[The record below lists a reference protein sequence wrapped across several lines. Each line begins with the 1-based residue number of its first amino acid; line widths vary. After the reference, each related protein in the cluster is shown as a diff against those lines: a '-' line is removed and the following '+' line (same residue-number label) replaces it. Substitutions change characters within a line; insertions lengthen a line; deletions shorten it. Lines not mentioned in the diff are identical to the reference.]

1 MKKRKRDP
9 ENDLE
14 NGFNQPIREQIPK
27 AEPGPGGSQES
38 NRNEY
43 HEETSRKSQG
53 KSYDHKPEKNL
64 EE

>member
-1 MKKRKRDP
+1 MPK
-9 ENDLE
+9 
-14 NGFNQPIREQIPK
+14 IPK

-38 NRNEY
+38 ERMEY
-43 HEETSRKSQG
+43 HEETSPKSPG

>member
-1 MKKRKRDP
+1 MKKRRRNSDKS
-9 ENDLE
+9 LE
-14 NGFNQPIREQIPK
+14 NGFNPSVKNPIPK

-38 NRNEY
+38 ERMEY
-43 HEETSRKSQG
+43 HEETSRKSPG